1 MDAHTGSRLDG
12 LLVDELA
19 SDAGDDAPVVVLVHG
34 TMDRHSSFAR
44 LRSRLMATCRVV
56 SYDRRGYAGSRAAEP
71 PASSITDHVA
81 DLEAVI
87 AGRRCTLLGHSYGGS
102 VVLALA
108 AQRPDLTGAAVVYEP
123 PLPWLDWWPR
133 TDPSDGP
140 VFDGSDPRAA
150 AEEFLARTIG
160 RHRYERLPLK
170 TREEVVLDGDALV
183 AEMRAIQRD
192 PAPFEPAAITRPVLV
207 VRGSDTSERHRLGTD
222 WLAARLPAASLHTL
236 GGAGHGGHQSHPAEL
251 ARIVAAA
258 VTLASDPVADRPP
271 ETL

>member
-1 MDAHTGSRLDG
+1 MDANTRSRLDG
-12 LLVDELA
+12 LLVDELS
-19 SDAGDDAPVVVLVHG
+19 SDAGQGAPVVVLVHG

-71 PASSITDHVA
+71 PARSITDHVA

-87 AGRRCTLLGHSYGGS
+87 AGRRCTLLGHSYGGA

-108 AQRPDLTGAAVVYEP
+108 ARRPDLAGAAVVYEP
-123 PLPWLDWWPR
+123 PLPWLDWWPKAN
-133 TDPSDGP
+133 PSDDRT
-140 VFDGSDPRAA
+140 FDGSDPRHA
-150 AEEFLARTIG
+150 AEAFLARTIG

-170 TREEVVLDGDALV
+170 TREEIVLDGDALV

-192 PAPFEPAAITRPVLV
+192 PAPFDPAGISVPVLV
-207 VRGSDTSERHRLGTD
+207 VRGSDTSDHHRLGTD

-236 GGAGHGGHQSHPAEL
+236 SCAGHGGHQSHPAEL
-251 ARIVAAA
+251 ARIVLAA
-258 VTLASDPVADRPP
+258 VTLASDPMADRPP
-271 ETL
+271 ETI